1 MTVSN
6 YIDKLSNASSMLLD
20 LCPLATLDSNGDKF
34 SCSRCPMQKA
44 EGKCCPVNQ
53 VSDIKRALTYAVE
66 NEVHGITAD
75 TPIDDPLVILLIKRA
90 VILGYSVYTLR
101 PCDEDYIK
109 MRNLL
114 PVPLAHDDLGV

>member
-1 MTVSN
+1 MNVGE
-6 YIDKLSNASSMLLD
+6 YINRLSDASSKLME
-20 LCPLATLDSNGDKF
+20 LCPLATLTSDGKEYN
-34 SCSRCPMQKA
+34 CNRCPMHKA

-53 VSDIKRALTYAVE
+53 VTDIKRALTYAVE

-75 TPIDDPLVILLIKRA
+75 TEIDNPLVILLIKRA